1 MPRTSPSRPPQS
13 LPNGFLSARDI
24 DLMYGLEPVFEAG
37 RDGRERPLLESHSVH
52 CPYCWHSYQTDFETA
67 LGTQDRI
74 EDCPRCCGPI
84 ELQLQVD
91 EFGHQH
97 LEAERAD

>member
-1 MPRTSPSRPPQS
+1 
-13 LPNGFLSARDI
+13 
-24 DLMYGLEPVFEAG
+24 MYGLEPVFEAG
-37 RDGRERPLLESHSVH
+37 RDGLQRALLESHSVH

-67 LGTQDRI
+67 LGSQDRI

-84 ELQLQVD
+84 ALQLRVD
-91 EFGHQH
+91 EFGHQQ